1 MAHTLGK
8 RQTELR
14 HSSPHTQSGM
24 NIDDEYESRSGRD
37 NAEAKR
43 SGDDQVGSQPERKK
57 HRHTPEQIQEMEK

>member
-1 MAHTLGK
+1 
-8 RQTELR
+8 
-14 HSSPHTQSGM
+14 M